1 MWCRSGRLL
10 TVLASAKWQVAGGN
24 NNLLGFA
31 GANPRGGPFRIA
43 QHRFLI
49 SRHGV
54 PGFAVSGPYYFLLR

>member
-1 MWCRSGRLL
+1 
-10 TVLASAKWQVAGGN
+10 LASAKWQVAGGN